1 MTLLSRDCT
10 ESKDQLK
17 SSYRTFL
24 LDSECSER
32 TIENYGLYI
41 DRFLDTR
48 WGAFKE
54 AKSIED
60 LKLQMREF
68 INELSS
74 VSAKR
79 LAVTAFK
86 HFAKHL
92 GLDADRFKVR
102 VPKIAKSGVKHLTP
116 EQVCA
121 ILEEAKSM
129 DSLFYSARNPAILAI
144 FAFLGLR
151 LSELHGL
158 KPGDIDF
165 EHKRI
170 RVLGKGNK
178 IGYVPIIKAVIP
190 YLEWWLQIRNSY
202 SPCEYLWITESGRR
216 LSKRAI
222 QYIVTGYVKQ
232 FDNRLSTH
240 SLRHTAA
247 TTLINS
253 GVDLKTVS
261 TLLRHSN
268 FNTTADIYAHKSVEA
283 VGEDMDKVYGG

>member
-1 MTLLSRDCT
+1 MKR
-10 ESKDQLK
+10 
-17 SSYRTFL
+17 SYRTFL
-24 LDSECSER
+24 TDFEFSEK
-32 TIENYGLYI
+32 TISAYTFYVG
-41 DRFLDTR
+41 RFLDQH
-48 WGAFKE
+48 WDE
-54 AKSIED
+54 IQSCNYIED
-60 LKLQMREF
+60 LKLQMKSFLETL
-68 INELSS
+68 NS

-79 LAVTAFK
+79 LAASSFK
-86 HFAKHL
+86 HFAKHI
-92 GLDADRFKVR
+92 GLDPDRFKVR
-102 VPKIAKSGVKHLTP
+102 VPKTVKSGVKHLTP
-116 EQVCA
+116 DQVCA
-121 ILEEAKSM
+121 ILESAKSL
-129 DSLFYSARNPAILAI
+129 DSSFYSTRNPAILAI

-158 KPGDIDF
+158 KPSDLDF
-165 EHKRI
+165 DHRTI

-178 IGYVPIIKAVIP
+178 VGYVPIIKAVTP
-190 YLEWWLQIRNSY
+190 YLEVWLEARKDY
-202 SPCEYLWITESGRR
+202 SPCEYLWITESGNR

-232 FDNRLSTH
+232 FDDRLSTH

-283 VGEDMDKVYGG
+283 VGEDLDNVYGG